1 MHLQPVLRGQL
12 RRQLV
17 NRQVRSDRDPAC
29 HPILDTCQLAAP
41 EIALRLWLKRSGLA
55 LEPHHIV
62 DELNRNAQPP
72 GRFGMRV
79 ALLDDCNGAFP

>member
-1 MHLQPVLRGQL
+1 MHLQPMFRFQF

-17 NRQVRSDRDPAC
+17 DRQIRSGRDPAC

-41 EIALRLWLKRSGLA
+41 GIALRLWRKRPSLA

-62 DELNRNAQPP
+62 DEL
-72 GRFGMRV
+72 
-79 ALLDDCNGAFP
+79 D